1 MTTVD
6 NAPHNGME
14 LANILV
20 NNLRKTRK
28 TPNSNITFEDL
39 AMNWYRDLFNNTTQ
53 TQISG
58 DDITRHKTGI
68 AMFEIWTKSTSV
80 EKDAIQKSK

>member
-1 MTTVD
+1 MRHTMAYGTCQ
-6 NAPHNGME
+6 H
-14 LANILV
+14 LV
-20 NNLRKTRK
+20 NNLRKTRN

-58 DDITRHKTGI
+58 DDTRHKTGI